1 MQMKEKKSVDR
12 DKEIQQLMEKKREE
26 IKALKK
32 LLDSFG
38 KDKNKKST
46 KV

>member
-1 MQMKEKKSVDR
+1 MKKEESVDR

-26 IKALKK
+26 INALKK
-32 LLDSFG
+32 LLVSFD